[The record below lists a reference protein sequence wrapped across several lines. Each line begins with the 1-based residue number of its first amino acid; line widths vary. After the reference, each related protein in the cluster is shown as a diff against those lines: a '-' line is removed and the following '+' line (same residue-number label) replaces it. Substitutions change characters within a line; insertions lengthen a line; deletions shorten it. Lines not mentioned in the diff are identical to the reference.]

1 MKGYKLNAKFRFA
14 GRLPIST
21 ELSAGKVSGTLG
33 TKLVDMRS
41 WLEAPHRR
49 LANLPTVNTITGKET
64 TSTVSGITNER
75 VIEKFIKKYGVLYGR
90 IFGEDNWFLE
100 DGVHFADA
108 QDTLRKAWTGDG
120 EAIADIE
127 GQVRDALEVQPSIKR
142 GGIELTT
149 ENLWSLI
156 CVLFLLDHKS
166 GKTGVCGNPDCPA
179 PYFLRKRKD
188 QKYCERGS
196 CSAYAQRQ
204 YALGWWE
211 RKGYEIR
218 SEKSKAKSAKGRKQL

>member
-1 MKGYKLNAKFRFA
+1 MKGYKLNATFRFA
-14 GRLPIST
+14 GRLPSNT
-21 ELSAGKVSGTLG
+21 ELSTGKVSGTLG
-33 TKLVDMRS
+33 TEPVDMSS
-41 WLEAPHRR
+41 WVEPPHRR
-49 LANLPTVNTITGKET
+49 LANLPTVNTITGKRT
-64 TSTVSGITNER
+64 TRPVSGITEER
-75 VIEKFIKKYGVLYGR
+75 VIEEFIKKYGVLWAR
-90 IFGEDNWFLE
+90 IWEDNRFIE
-100 DGVHFADA
+100 DGVRFADA
-108 QDTLRKAWTGDG
+108 QDTLGKAWTGDG

-127 GQVRDALEVQPSIKR
+127 GQVRNALEVQPSIKR

-156 CVLFLLDHKS
+156 CVLFLLDYKS

-204 YALGWWE
+204 YALGWWK

-218 SEKSKAKSAKGRKQL
+218 SEKSKAKSAKGRKRL